1 MRTRYQT
8 IQNAE
13 LKLGLDVDH
22 YMGVADD
29 SKRGDRETQ
38 QKINITPENWNAL
51 SYLTQS
57 QKVKA
62 IEKIFPTL
70 DTNGKMTCC
79 KDIFFK
85 ESDDIKDL
93 VMSLII
99 MIVKNNDLD
108 DNSSNL
114 NNITIK
120 FLDELY
126 MHSAISAGI
135 TSNPRNFGSNSIKA
149 MVRLQSEK
157 KPNLVYK
164 FSEMLTSQ
172 KFLNVAE
179 PVIKLDR
186 MPFGLLDYTIQ
197 FFTCPHV
204 KQVNHIYTVTIEAF
218 RGNKC

>member
-1 MRTRYQT
+1 
-8 IQNAE
+8 
-13 LKLGLDVDH
+13 
-22 YMGVADD
+22 MGVADD

-38 QKINITPENWNAL
+38 PKINITPENWNAL

-114 NNITIK
+114 NNKTIK

-164 FSEMLTSQ
+164 FSEMLTAQ

-204 KQVNHIYTVTIEAF
+204 KQVNHI
-218 RGNKC
+218 